1 MLNIPRDAS
10 PSLSFLPLPGSSPQ
24 TSSITLVPAE
34 HKPCARLLD
43 ITQGFRVTSPKVP
56 KGVSQSH
63 NQSPLLKD
71 TETRV

>member
-10 PSLSFLPLPGSSPQ
+10 APLSFLTFPGSSRQ
-24 TSSITLVPAE
+24 TSSNTLIPAE
-34 HKPCARLLD
+34 HKPCARLLN
-43 ITQGFRVTSPKVP
+43 ITQGFRATSPKVP